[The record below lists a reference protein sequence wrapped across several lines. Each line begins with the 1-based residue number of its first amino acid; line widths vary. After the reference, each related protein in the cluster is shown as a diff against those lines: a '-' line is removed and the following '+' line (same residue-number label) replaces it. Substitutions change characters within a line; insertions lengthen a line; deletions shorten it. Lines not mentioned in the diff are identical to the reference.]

1 MRGFIITGTSSGIGY
16 ELCKLLLES
25 PENKVIGISRTPN
38 IEHTNYHHIALDLNN
53 ISEIESI
60 DFPAWSNAEQINLIH
75 NAGWIGPIQK
85 IGNQELG
92 AIASAYII
100 NLVAPAVLSNQF
112 ISMYKSSQAQ
122 KVILSISSGAAHT
135 AIGGWST
142 YCSSKAGLDML
153 SKCID
158 EEYQDIINLSIAP
171 GKVDTPMQNDIR
183 FADEKAFP
191 RLKEFQK
198 YYKDGELTDAK
209 EVAAKYKEILQNPKN
224 FIQFNRVS
232 DI

>member
-16 ELCKLLLES
+16 ELCRLLLDN
-25 PENKVIGISRTPN
+25 PENKVIGISRTQN

-60 DFPAWSNAEQINLIH
+60 DFPSWSNAEQISLIH

-92 AIASAYII
+92 AIASAYMI
-100 NLVAPAVLSNQF
+100 NLVGPAVLSSQF
-112 ISMYKSSQAQ
+112 ISTYKSSKAQ
-122 KVILSISSGAAHT
+122 KVILSVSSGAAHN
-135 AIGGWST
+135 AIEGWST
-142 YCSSKAGLDML
+142 YCSSKAGLNML

-158 EEYQDIINLSIAP
+158 EEYHDIINLSIAP

-198 YYKDGELTDAK
+198 YYKDGELADAK
-209 EVAAKYKEILQNPKN
+209 EVAAKYNEILQNPKN
-224 FIQFNRVS
+224 FLQLNRVA

>member
-1 MRGFIITGTSSGIGY
+1 MKGFIITGTSSGIGY
-16 ELCKLLLES
+16 ELCRLLLDN
-25 PENKVIGISRTPN
+25 PENKVIGISRTQN

-60 DFPAWSNAEQINLIH
+60 DFPSWSNAEQISLIH

-92 AIASAYII
+92 AIASAYMI
-100 NLVAPAVLSNQF
+100 NLVGPAVLSSQF
-112 ISMYKSSQAQ
+112 ISIYKSSKAQ
-122 KVILSISSGAAHT
+122 KVILSVSSGAAHN
-135 AIGGWST
+135 AIEGWST
-142 YCSSKAGLDML
+142 YCSSKAGLNML

-158 EEYQDIINLSIAP
+158 EEYHDIINLSIAP

-209 EVAAKYKEILQNPKN
+209 EVATKYKKILQNPKN
-224 FIQFNRVS
+224 FLQLNRVS

>member
-1 MRGFIITGTSSGIGY
+1 MRGFIITGTSSGIGH
-16 ELCKLLLES
+16 ELCKLLLEN
-25 PENKVIGISRTPN
+25 PDNKVLGIGRTQN
-38 IEHTNYHHIALDLNN
+38 IEHTNYHHIALNLNN
-53 ISEIESI
+53 ISEIENI
-60 DFPAWSNAEQINLIH
+60 DFPSWSYAVQISLIH

-92 AIASAYII
+92 AITSAYII
-100 NLVAPAVLSNQF
+100 NLVAPAVLSNLF
-112 ISMYKSSQAQ
+112 INMYKSSKAQ
-122 KVILSISSGAAHT
+122 KVILSVGSGAAHT
-135 AIGGWST
+135 AIEGWST

-158 EEYQDIINLSIAP
+158 EEYKDIINLSISP

-191 RLKEFQK
+191 RLEEFQK
-198 YYKDGELTDAK
+198 YYKDGELADAK
-209 EVAAKYKEILQNPKN
+209 EVATKYNKILKNPKN
-224 FIQFNRVS
+224 FLQLNRVS

>member
-1 MRGFIITGTSSGIGY
+1 MRGFIITGTSSGIGH
-16 ELCKLLLES
+16 ELCKLLLEN
-25 PENKVIGISRTPN
+25 PVNKVIGIGRTQN
-38 IEHTNYHHIALDLNN
+38 IEHTNYNHIALDLNN
-53 ISEIESI
+53 ISEIENI
-60 DFPAWSNAEQINLIH
+60 EFPSWSNAAQISLIH

-100 NLVAPAVLSNQF
+100 NLVAPAVLSSQF
-112 ISMYKSSQAQ
+112 IRIYKSSKAE
-122 KVILSISSGAAHT
+122 KVILSVSSGAADS
-135 AIGGWST
+135 AIVGWST

-209 EVAAKYKEILQNPKN
+209 EVAAKYNKILQNPKN
-224 FIQFNRVS
+224 YLQLNR
-232 DI
+232 ITNI

>member
-1 MRGFIITGTSSGIGY
+1 MKGFIITGTSSGIGY
-16 ELCKLLLES
+16 ELCRLLLDK
-25 PENKVIGISRTPN
+25 PENKVIGISRTQN

-53 ISEIESI
+53 ISEIENI
-60 DFPAWSNAEQINLIH
+60 DFPSWSNAEQISLIH

-92 AIASAYII
+92 AIASAYMI
-100 NLVAPAVLSNQF
+100 NLVGPAVLSSQF
-112 ISMYKSSQAQ
+112 ISIYKSSKAQ
-122 KVILSISSGAAHT
+122 KVILSVSSGAAHN
-135 AIGGWST
+135 AIEGWST
-142 YCSSKAGLDML
+142 YCSSKAGLNML

-158 EEYQDIINLSIAP
+158 KEYNDIINLSIAP

-191 RLKEFQK
+191 RLKEFQN
-198 YYKDGELTDAK
+198 YYKDGELADVK
-209 EVAAKYKEILQNPKN
+209 EVAAKYNKILQNPKK
-224 FIQFNRVS
+224 FLQLNRIS

>member
-1 MRGFIITGTSSGIGY
+1 MKGFIITGTSSGIGY
-16 ELCKLLLES
+16 ELCKLLLDN
-25 PENKVIGISRTPN
+25 PENKIIGISRTQN

-60 DFPAWSNAEQINLIH
+60 NLPSWSNAEQISLIH

-85 IGNQELG
+85 IGNQEIG
-92 AIASAYII
+92 AIASAYFI
-100 NLVAPAVLSNQF
+100 NLVAPAVLSSQF
-112 ISMYKSSQAQ
+112 ISIYKSSKAQ
-122 KVILSISSGAAHT
+122 KVILSMSSGAANT
-135 AIGGWST
+135 AIEGWST
-142 YCSSKAGLDML
+142 YCSSKAGLEML

-191 RLKEFQK
+191 RLIEFQK
-198 YYKDGELTDAK
+198 YYIDGELSDAK
-209 EVAAKYKEILQNPKN
+209 EVATKYNKILQNPRN
-224 FIQFNRVS
+224 FLQLNRVS

>member
-16 ELCKLLLES
+16 ELCKLLLEN
-25 PENKVIGISRTPN
+25 PENKVIGISRTQN
-38 IEHTNYHHIALDLNN
+38 IQHTNYHHIALDLNN
-53 ISEIESI
+53 ISEIKSI
-60 DFPAWSNAEQINLIH
+60 DFPSWSNAEQISLIH

-112 ISMYKSSQAQ
+112 ISIYKSAKAQ
-122 KVILSISSGAAHT
+122 KVILSVSSGAAHT
-135 AIGGWST
+135 AIEGWST
-142 YCSSKAGLDML
+142 YCSSKAGLEML
-153 SKCID
+153 SRCID
-158 EEYQDIINLSIAP
+158 EEYKDIINLSIAP

-183 FADEKAFP
+183 FADEKDFP

-198 YYKDGELTDAK
+198 YYKDGELSDAK
-209 EVAAKYKEILQNPKN
+209 EVATKYKKILQNPKN
-224 FIQFNRVS
+224 FLQLNRVS

>member
-16 ELCKLLLES
+16 VLCKLLLEN
-25 PENKVIGISRTPN
+25 PENKVIGISRTQN

-53 ISEIESI
+53 ISEIENI
-60 DFPAWSNAEQINLIH
+60 EFPSWSNAAQISLIH

-100 NLVAPAVLSNQF
+100 NLVAPAVLSSQF

-191 RLKEFQK
+191 RLKEFQN

-209 EVAAKYKEILQNPKN
+209 EVAFKYKKILENPKK
-224 FIQFNRVS
+224 FVQLKRII

>member
-1 MRGFIITGTSSGIGY
+1 MRGFIITGTSSGIGH
-16 ELCKLLLES
+16 ELCKLLLEN
-25 PENKVIGISRTPN
+25 PDNKVVGIGRTQN

-53 ISEIESI
+53 ISEIENI
-60 DFPAWSNAEQINLIH
+60 EFPSWSNAAQISLIH

-100 NLVAPAVLSNQF
+100 NLVAPAVLSSQF
-112 ISMYKSSQAQ
+112 ISIYKNSKAQ
-122 KVILSISSGAAHT
+122 KVILSVSSGAAQS
-135 AIGGWST
+135 AVEGWST

-153 SKCID
+153 SKCIN

-191 RLKEFQK
+191 RLNEFQK
-198 YYKDGELTDAK
+198 YYKDGELADAK
-209 EVAAKYKEILQNPKN
+209 EVAAKYKKILQNPKKYL
-224 FIQFNRVS
+224 QLNRIT

>member
-1 MRGFIITGTSSGIGY
+1 MKGFIITGTSSGIGY
-16 ELCKLLLES
+16 ELCRLLLDN
-25 PENKVIGISRTPN
+25 PENKVIGISRTQN

-60 DFPAWSNAEQINLIH
+60 DFPSWSNAEQISLIH

-92 AIASAYII
+92 AITSAYMI
-100 NLVAPAVLSNQF
+100 NLVGPAVLSSQF
-112 ISMYKSSQAQ
+112 ISIYKSSKAQ
-122 KVILSISSGAAHT
+122 KVILSVSSGAAHD
-135 AIGGWST
+135 AIEGWST
-142 YCSSKAGLDML
+142 YCSSKAGLNML

-158 EEYQDIINLSIAP
+158 EEYHDIINLSIAP

-191 RLKEFQK
+191 RLKEFK
-198 YYKDGELTDAK
+198 NYYKEGELADAK
-209 EVAAKYKEILQNPKN
+209 EVAAKYNKILQNPKK
-224 FIQFNRVS
+224 FLQLNRIS

>member
-1 MRGFIITGTSSGIGY
+1 MRGFIITGTSSGIGH
-16 ELCKLLLES
+16 ELCKILLEN
-25 PENKVIGISRTPN
+25 PDNKVFGLGRTQN
-38 IEHTNYHHIALDLNN
+38 IEHTNYHHLALDLNN
-53 ISEIESI
+53 ISEIENI
-60 DFPAWSNAEQINLIH
+60 EFPSWSNAAQISLIH

-100 NLVAPAVLSNQF
+100 NLVAPAVLSSQF

-135 AIGGWST
+135 AISGWST

-171 GKVDTPMQNDIR
+171 GKVDTPMQHDIR

-198 YYKDGELTDAK
+198 YYKDGELANAK
-209 EVAAKYKEILQNPKN
+209 EVATKYKKILQNPKN
-224 FIQFNRVS
+224 YLQLNRIT

>member
-16 ELCKLLLES
+16 ELCKLLLEN
-25 PENKVIGISRTPN
+25 PENKVIGISRTQN
-38 IEHTNYHHIALDLNN
+38 IEHTNYNHIALDLNN
-53 ISEIESI
+53 ISEIENI
-60 DFPAWSNAEQINLIH
+60 EFPSWSDAEQISLIH

-100 NLVAPAVLSNQF
+100 NLVAPAVLSSQF

-183 FADEKAFP
+183 FADEKVFP

-209 EVAAKYKEILQNPKN
+209 EVATKYNQILKNPKN
-224 FIQFNRVS
+224 FLQLNRVS

>member
-1 MRGFIITGTSSGIGY
+1 MRGFIITGTSSGIGH
-16 ELCKLLLES
+16 ELCKLLLEN
-25 PENKVIGISRTPN
+25 PDNKVIGIGRTQN

-53 ISEIESI
+53 IAEIEII
-60 DFPAWSNAEQINLIH
+60 DFPSWSNAEQISLIH

-100 NLVAPAVLSNQF
+100 NLVAPAVLSSLF
-112 ISMYKSSQAQ
+112 ISMYKSSKAQ
-122 KVILSISSGAAHT
+122 KVILSVSSGAAHT
-135 AIGGWST
+135 AIEGWST
-142 YCSSKAGLDML
+142 YCSSKAGLNML

-198 YYKDGELTDAK
+198 YYKEGELADAK
-209 EVAAKYKEILQNPKN
+209 EVAAQYENVLQNPKN
-224 FIQFNRVS
+224 YLRLNR
-232 DI
+232 ITEI

>member
-1 MRGFIITGTSSGIGY
+1 MKGFIITGTSSGIGY
-16 ELCKLLLES
+16 ELCRLLLDD
-25 PENKVIGISRTPN
+25 PENKVIGISRTQN

-60 DFPAWSNAEQINLIH
+60 DFPSWSNAEQISLIH

-92 AIASAYII
+92 AIASAYMI
-100 NLVAPAVLSNQF
+100 NLVGPAVLSSQF
-112 ISMYKSSQAQ
+112 ISIYKSSKAQ
-122 KVILSISSGAAHT
+122 KVILSVSSGAAHN
-135 AIGGWST
+135 AIEGWST
-142 YCSSKAGLDML
+142 YCSSKAGLNML

-158 EEYQDIINLSIAP
+158 EEYHDIINLSIAP

-209 EVAAKYKEILQNPKN
+209 EVATKYKKILQNPKN
-224 FIQFNRVS
+224 FLQLNRVS

>member
-1 MRGFIITGTSSGIGY
+1 MRGFIITGTSSGIGH
-16 ELCKLLLES
+16 ELCRLLLEN
-25 PENKVIGISRTPN
+25 PYNKVIGISRTQN

-60 DFPAWSNAEQINLIH
+60 DFPSWSNAEQISLIH

-100 NLVAPAVLSNQF
+100 NLVAPAVLSSQF
-112 ISMYKSSQAQ
+112 ISMYKSSKAQ
-122 KVILSISSGAAHT
+122 KVILSMSSGAART
-135 AIGGWST
+135 AIEGWST

-198 YYKDGELTDAK
+198 YYKDGKLANAK
-209 EVAAKYKEILQNPKN
+209 EVADTYKKILQNPKN
-224 FIQFNRVS
+224 YLQLNRIT

>member
-1 MRGFIITGTSSGIGY
+1 MKGFIITGTSSGIGY
-16 ELCKLLLES
+16 ELCRLLLDN
-25 PENKVIGISRTPN
+25 PENKVIGISRTQN

-60 DFPAWSNAEQINLIH
+60 DFPSWSNAEQISLIH

-100 NLVAPAVLSNQF
+100 NLVAPAVLSSQF

-209 EVAAKYKEILQNPKN
+209 EVATKYKKILQNPKN
-224 FIQFNRVS
+224 FLQLNRVS

>member
-1 MRGFIITGTSSGIGY
+1 MKGFIITGTSSGIGY
-16 ELCKLLLES
+16 ELCRLLLDN
-25 PENKVIGISRTPN
+25 PENKVIGISRTQN

-60 DFPAWSNAEQINLIH
+60 DFPSWSNAEQISLIH

-100 NLVAPAVLSNQF
+100 NLIAPAVLSSQF
-112 ISMYKSSQAQ
+112 ISMYKSSKAQ
-122 KVILSISSGAAHT
+122 KVILCVSSGAAHT
-135 AIGGWST
+135 AIEGWST

-198 YYKDGELTDAK
+198 YYKDGKLADAK

-224 FIQFNRVS
+224 FLQLNRVS

>member
-16 ELCKLLLES
+16 ELCKLLLEN
-25 PENKVIGISRTPN
+25 PENKVIGISRTQN
-38 IEHTNYHHIALDLNN
+38 IVHTNYHHITLDLNN

-60 DFPAWSNAEQINLIH
+60 DFPSWSNAEQISLIH

-92 AIASAYII
+92 AIASAFII
-100 NLVAPAVLSNQF
+100 NLVAPAVLSSQF
-112 ISMYKSSQAQ
+112 ISMYKSSKAQ
-122 KVILSISSGAAHT
+122 KVILSMSSGAAHT
-135 AIGGWST
+135 AIEGWST
-142 YCSSKAGLDML
+142 YCSSKAGLEML

-191 RLKEFQK
+191 RLKEFQN
-198 YYKDGELTDAK
+198 YYKDGELADVK
-209 EVAAKYKEILQNPKN
+209 EVAAKYNKILQDPKK
-224 FIQFNRVS
+224 FLQLNRIS

>member
-1 MRGFIITGTSSGIGY
+1 MRGFIITGTSSGIGH
-16 ELCKLLLES
+16 ELCKLLLEN
-25 PENKVIGISRTPN
+25 PDNKVIGIGRTQN
-38 IEHTNYHHIALDLNN
+38 IEHTNYHHITLDLNN
-53 ISEIESI
+53 ISEIDSI
-60 DFPAWSNAEQINLIH
+60 DFPSWSNAEQISLIH

-85 IGNQELG
+85 ISNQKLS

-100 NLVAPAVLSNQF
+100 NLVAPAVLSSQF
-112 ISMYKSSQAQ
+112 ISMYKSSKAQ
-122 KVILSISSGAAHT
+122 KIILSMSSGAAHT
-135 AIGGWST
+135 AIEGWST
-142 YCSSKAGLDML
+142 YCSSKAGLNML

-198 YYKDGELTDAK
+198 YYKDGKLADAK

-224 FIQFNRVS
+224 FLQLNRVS

>member
-1 MRGFIITGTSSGIGY
+1 MKGFIITGTSSGIGY
-16 ELCKLLLES
+16 ELCRLLLDK
-25 PENKVIGISRTPN
+25 PENKVIGISRTQN

-53 ISEIESI
+53 ISEIENI
-60 DFPAWSNAEQINLIH
+60 DFPSWSNAEQISLIH

-92 AIASAYII
+92 AIASAYMI
-100 NLVAPAVLSNQF
+100 NLVAPAVLSSQF
-112 ISMYKSSQAQ
+112 ISIYKSSKAQ
-122 KVILSISSGAAHT
+122 KVILSVSSGAAHN
-135 AIGGWST
+135 AIEGWST
-142 YCSSKAGLDML
+142 YCSSKAGLNML

-158 EEYQDIINLSIAP
+158 EEYNDIINLSIAP

-191 RLKEFQK
+191 RLKEFQN
-198 YYKDGELTDAK
+198 YYKNGELADVK
-209 EVAAKYKEILQNPKN
+209 EVAAKYNKILQNPKK
-224 FIQFNRVS
+224 FLQLNRIS

>member
-16 ELCKLLLES
+16 ELCKLLLEN
-25 PENKVIGISRTPN
+25 PENKVIGISRTQN
-38 IEHTNYHHIALDLNN
+38 IEHTNYNHIALDLNN
-53 ISEIESI
+53 ISEIENI
-60 DFPAWSNAEQINLIH
+60 EFPSWSDAEQISLIH

-100 NLVAPAVLSNQF
+100 NLVAPAVLSSRF

-209 EVAAKYKEILQNPKN
+209 EVATKYKKILQNPKN
-224 FIQFNRVS
+224 FLQLNRVS

>member
-1 MRGFIITGTSSGIGY
+1 MKGFIITGTSSGIGH
-16 ELCKLLLES
+16 ELCKVLLENAD
-25 PENKVIGISRTPN
+25 NKVIGIGRTQN
-38 IEHTNYHHIALDLNN
+38 IEHTNYNHIVLDLNN
-53 ISEIESI
+53 ISEIENI
-60 DFPAWSNAEQINLIH
+60 EFPSWSNAAQISLIH

-100 NLVAPAVLSNQF
+100 NLVAPAVLSSQF
-112 ISMYKSSQAQ
+112 ISIYKSSKAQ
-122 KVILSISSGAAHT
+122 KVILSVSSGAAHS
-135 AIGGWST
+135 AIEGWST

-209 EVAAKYKEILQNPKN
+209 EVAAKYNKILQNPKN
-224 FIQFNRVS
+224 YLQLNRIS
-232 DI
+232 NI